1 MSAVEAIQTVRQA
14 RTLFRKGP
22 RLANHLNGFYCR
34 HDKTPPSR
42 FNLRGLKW
50 SKDENS
56 IWETHPLLQLHPM
69 ASLSVSVPTNQLQVC
84 NNPQPM
90 ILQGS
95 TFKVSHRWIS
105 QLQEISEEKACREAL
120 RKKITVPYFHPENL
134 PIYQSLLQG
143 PTPNTGSRSQDP
155 ALTTKP
161 DSAETVVKHVPH
173 KTPPPPSNPTASQP
187 ESQAEESE
195 RMPER
200 RHANLTTQSAGESS
214 LRSSCRQYKSVQVDV
229 TGKPRRTKVRLPT
242 CLLATKPCSVPNQ
255 HVKMNKKSTHFL
267 CLLDRY
273 YFLAFLFCSQGR
285 SLRIVVITSPGF

>member
-1 MSAVEAIQTVRQA
+1 
-14 RTLFRKGP
+14 
-22 RLANHLNGFYCR
+22 
-34 HDKTPPSR
+34 
-42 FNLRGLKW
+42 
-50 SKDENS
+50 
-56 IWETHPLLQLHPM
+56 
-69 ASLSVSVPTNQLQVC
+69 
-84 NNPQPM
+84 
-90 ILQGS
+90 
-95 TFKVSHRWIS
+95 
-105 QLQEISEEKACREAL
+105 QEISEEKACREAL

-143 PTPNTGSRSQDP
+143 PIPNTGSRSQDP

-161 DSAETVVKHVPH
+161 DSAETVVKHVSH

-229 TGKPRRTKVRLPT
+229 TGKLRRTKVRLPT

-255 HVKMNKKSTHFL
+255 HFLSVEEPVRRKCRTASLANLSAVLRGFQLIPSSVDFGMQLEGTYSTVTVLMKNVGVDL
-267 CLLDRY
+267 CRY
-273 YFLAFLFCSQGR
+273 
-285 SLRIVVITSPGF
+285 TH